1 MGGSGEVRISAR
13 LSSRGPPADPRMIPR
28 KTPQS
33 GRSAGVIRYERHPP
47 GQVAIAKAAIRAA
60 MLFFLGIQI
69 SGVVFALLLFVHH
82 RVR

>member
-1 MGGSGEVRISAR
+1 
-13 LSSRGPPADPRMIPR
+13 
-28 KTPQS
+28 
-33 GRSAGVIRYERHPP
+33 
-47 GQVAIAKAAIRAA
+47 

>member
-1 MGGSGEVRISAR
+1 
-13 LSSRGPPADPRMIPR
+13 MIPR

-33 GRSAGVIRYERHPP
+33 GRSAGVIRYERHP
-47 GQVAIAKAAIRAA
+47 GQVAIAKAAFRAA